1 MRTYGPEQTRAAL
14 AWEPLLQALREMFH
28 DGCEMPQRHHHTVP
42 VPGAPDATLL
52 LMPAWS
58 VGQFLG
64 VKVLNVFPGNAER
77 GLASIAASYML
88 MSGTSGEML
97 ALIDGGELT
106 ARRMAAASALASS
119 YLSRAGS
126 EHLLIVGTGRLA
138 GNLAD
143 AHAAVRPL
151 RRISVWG
158 RHVEKAKD
166 LADSLHVGDAEIQVV
181 TDLAAA
187 VGKADIVSCATL
199 AHQPLIHGSWL
210 RPGTHLDLVG
220 GFTPE
225 MREADDEAVRRSSVF
240 VDTFTGA
247 CSEAGDIVQP
257 LESGALE
264 HTAIEADLFGLVR
277 GQHAGRESDQEITFF
292 KSVGAAL
299 EDLAAAVL
307 VHRGGN

>member
-106 ARRMAAASALASS
+106 ARRTAAASALASS
-119 YLSRAGS
+119 YLSRADS
-126 EHLLIVGTGRLA
+126 VHLLIVGTGRLA
-138 GNLAD
+138 GNLAS

-166 LADSLHVGDAEIQVV
+166 LADSLHVGDAEIHVV

-210 RPGTHLDLVG
+210 QPGTHLDLVG

-257 LESGALE
+257 LESGVLE

-307 VHRGGN
+307 VHRSGN